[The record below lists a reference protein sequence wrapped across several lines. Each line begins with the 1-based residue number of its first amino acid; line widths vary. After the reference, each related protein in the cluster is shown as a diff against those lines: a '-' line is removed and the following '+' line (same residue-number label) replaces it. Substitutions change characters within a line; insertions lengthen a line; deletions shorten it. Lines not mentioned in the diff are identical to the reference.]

1 MKPNLKPFWLL
12 AGVLWFGA
20 LPPVSDSAWALKLD
34 NESYMVSDVGV
45 DLSWGRWDR
54 DFYDPWRWQVGIGT
68 GFPYWRHG
76 YWGNNWGYWQ
86 DDWRYPYRYQPRKYR
101 KPKPLAPP
109 QRVTTSFTQSDAI
122 KSLPANAR
130 VRVKE
135 GRTVY
140 EWQGVEYIYDWNSDS
155 YVKLK

>member
-1 MKPNLKPFWLL
+1 MKPDMKPLLLL
-12 AGVLWFGA
+12 AGVLWLGA
-20 LPPVSDSAWALKLD
+20 LPPVSNSAWAFKID
-34 NESYMVSDVGV
+34 DEFEIDPDFGV
-45 DLSWGRWDR
+45 DPDWEYRPDWDR
-54 DFYDPWRWQVGIGT
+54 DFYDPWRWRIGIGT

-76 YWGNNWGYWQ
+76 SYGYWR
-86 DDWRYPYRYQPRKYR
+86 DGWRYPYRYQPRKYR
-101 KPKPLAPP
+101 KPKPIAPP
-109 QRVTTSFTQSDAI
+109 QQVTTSFTQSDAI
-122 KSLPANAR
+122 KSLPANTR